1 MHELRRRFGIN
12 GHEDD
17 VCAIDLGEGR
27 VFVGLP
33 PREGSLLGEL
43 LRGGDLGC
51 ELSLDPRTPVVVGLY
66 PMRPVARS
74 WRDDRG
80 ATRTKAHSRASFGAW
95 AHRRHLDTAR
105 V

>member
-33 PREGSLLGEL
+33 PRVVWLLGEL
-43 LRGGDLGC
+43 L
-51 ELSLDPRTPVVVGLY
+51 
-66 PMRPVARS
+66 
-74 WRDDRG
+74 G
-80 ATRTKAHSRASFGAW
+80 AGHMG
-95 AHRRHLDTAR
+95 
-105 V
+105 